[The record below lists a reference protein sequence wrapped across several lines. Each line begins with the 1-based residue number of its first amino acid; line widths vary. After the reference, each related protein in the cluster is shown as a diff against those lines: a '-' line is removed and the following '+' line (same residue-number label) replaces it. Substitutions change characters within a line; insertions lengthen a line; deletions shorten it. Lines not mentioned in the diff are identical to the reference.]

1 MFIDDMKVF
10 LVNGLLC
17 IHVGH
22 ALDQNCIML
31 HGVVDVR
38 VKSLSNILITHLEIE
53 CIVCGSIEV
62 KIINLTPNQ
71 ATQRGSSISLIV
83 R

>member
-1 MFIDDMKVF
+1 VD
-10 LVNGLLC
+10 
-17 IHVGH
+17 H

-38 VKSLSNILITHLEIE
+38 VKSLSNILVKHLEIE
-53 CIVCGSIEV
+53 GIVCGSIEV